1 MRSILLL
8 LSVGLS
14 IQSMAQVTGAN
25 QVMTFLQLSQSPRVA
40 AIGGLTAANPS
51 RDVMLSFSNPALLR
65 PEFHGQIGMSYNF
78 FYAGTRISNVMFA
91 QHSKSLNTTLGAGL
105 QYINYG
111 SFKQTDEFGNEN
123 GNVIARE
130 YMLSLNASRRYSEKW
145 RYGASLKYARS
156 VLSSRK
162 AAALLADIGL
172 MFADTNHQWYVG
184 AVIKNAGL
192 MVQNYEKGNSS
203 SLPMDLQIG
212 IVKKFKKAPFSIN
225 VLGHHLY
232 TWDIRYNNPADVV
245 TNELLFNDTITKTK
259 EKTYFADKLFR
270 HLVFAIDIQL
280 GKRFEASVGYNH
292 LRRGELAYSEKKGLA
307 GFSMGVGIYLNKF
320 IVHYAQSHYH
330 IAGAYHELGLNIKL
344 NQLVGFGK
352 GNDKINWA
360 EKFNQEYK

>member
-1 MRSILLL
+1 MRSLFLFLLL
-8 LSVGLS
+8 GVGNH
-14 IQSMAQVTGAN
+14 SMAQVTGAN
-25 QVMTFLQLSQSPRVA
+25 QVMTFLQLSQSPHVA
-40 AIGGLTAANPS
+40 ALGGITAANPS
-51 RDVMLSFSNPALLR
+51 RDVMLTCSNPALLR
-65 PEFHGQIGMSYNF
+65 PEFHGQLGTSYNF
-78 FYAGTRISNVMFA
+78 FYAGTRISNVLYA
-91 QHSKSLNTTLGAGL
+91 QHVNTLNTTFSLGL
-105 QYINYG
+105 HDINYG
-111 SFKQTDEFGNEN
+111 TFKQTDEFGTEN
-123 GNVIARE
+123 GTVKAHE
-130 YMLSLNASRRYSEKW
+130 YMLSLSASRRYLDKW
-145 RYGASLKYARS
+145 RYGASVKYARS
-156 VLSSRK
+156 VLSTRK
-162 AAALLADIGL
+162 AAAIMADIGV
-172 MFADTNHQWYVG
+172 MFADTNHQWYIG

-245 TNELLFNDTITKTK
+245 SNELLFSDTTTKTK

-270 HLVFAIDIQL
+270 HFVFAIDIQL

-292 LRRGELAYSEKKGLA
+292 LRRGELAYSEKKGLS
-307 GFSMGVGIYLNKF
+307 GFSMGLGIYLNKF
-320 IVHYAQSHYH
+320 IVHYAQSYYH

-352 GNDKINWA
+352 GGDKINWA